1 MSPRGACIRGCGPA
15 VTRQERRAA
24 ELDLASGGRREVR
37 AGLQKHC
44 EYCITMGLCYPAG
57 DPRSA
62 HVNILLIDDEPDV
75 RQPLRDV
82 LTDAGHVVVEAS
94 DGANASALLRQTVF
108 DVILSDVR
116 LPGVDGLTLLRT
128 ARRDAPLT
136 DFILMTAFADV
147 GQAVAALKEGASDY
161 LIKPFDLDELL
172 HHIGRI
178 DSTRSMR
185 RELAEAR
192 RALLL
197 RSPSNRLVGQSAQ
210 MLKLQARIEMIAPS
224 EAATLIMGESGTG
237 KELVARLLHERSLRR
252 DKPFVAVNC
261 AAFPET
267 LIEAELFGFE
277 RGAFTG
283 AVKKREGRFRAADG
297 GTLFLDEIAELPPSA
312 QAKLLRVLQDGT
324 VEPLGTDVPV
334 KVDVRVISATHRK
347 LREHVAQRLFREDL
361 FYRIN
366 VLDLSLPPLREREG
380 DLAVLIQFFLDG
392 FPRVDG
398 GGQRVLPVLSS
409 DAYAALSAYHF
420 PGNVRELA
428 HAIEHAVVLA
438 GGGEITLDHL
448 PAVIAE
454 AAPASIPVPSPVLR
468 EAANGATPVVVGPL
482 VAAAREFEKVH
493 LRRAVAATG
502 GKRVK
507 AAEMLGISRKSL
519 WEKLRMYALEEAV
532 PKPAAGIS

>member
-1 MSPRGACIRGCGPA
+1 MLVP
-15 VTRQERRAA
+15 
-24 ELDLASGGRREVR
+24 GGSTIGRV
-37 AGLQKHC
+37 
-44 EYCITMGLCYPAG
+44 
-57 DPRSA
+57 D
-62 HVNILLIDDEPDV
+62 ILLIDDEPDF
-75 RQPLRDV
+75 RQLLRDV

-94 DGANASALLRQTVF
+94 DGTKASALLRETVF
-108 DVILSDVR
+108 DVIVSDVR

-128 ARRDAPLT
+128 VRRDAPLT

-161 LIKPFDLDELL
+161 LIKPFDVDELL

-185 RELAEAR
+185 RELSEAR

-210 MLKLQARIEMIAPS
+210 MLKLKSRIEMIAPS

-237 KELVARLLHERSLRR
+237 KELVARLLHERSLRCN
-252 DKPFVAVNC
+252 KPFVAVNC

-283 AVKKREGRFRAADG
+283 AFKKREGRFRAADG

-334 KVDVRVISATHRK
+334 KVDVRLISATHRN

-392 FPRVDG
+392 FPRIDG

-409 DAYAALSAYHF
+409 DAYAALSAYRF

-438 GGGEITLDHL
+438 GGGEIALDHL

-454 AAPASIPVPSPVLR
+454 AAPASIMPMPVPPLR
-468 EAANGATPVVVGPL
+468 EATNDATAAATVRPL
-482 VAAAREFEKVH
+482 IAAAREFEKVH

-519 WEKLRMYALEEAV
+519 WEKLRMYDLEEAV
-532 PKPAAGIS
+532 RKPAA

>member
-1 MSPRGACIRGCGPA
+1 
-15 VTRQERRAA
+15 V
-24 ELDLASGGRREVR
+24 D
-37 AGLQKHC
+37 
-44 EYCITMGLCYPAG
+44 
-57 DPRSA
+57 
-62 HVNILLIDDEPDV
+62 ILLIDDEPDV
-75 RQPLRDV
+75 RQPLKDV

-94 DGANASALLRQTVF
+94 DGKKASALLQQTVF

-116 LPGVDGLTLLRT
+116 LPSVDGLALLRT
-128 ARRDAPLT
+128 VRRNAPLT

-172 HHIGRI
+172 HHIARI

-185 RELAEAR
+185 RELVEAR

-197 RSPSNRLVGQSAQ
+197 RAPSNRLVGQSAQ
-210 MLKLQARIEMIAPS
+210 MLKLKSRIEMIAPS

-237 KELVARLLHERSLRR
+237 KELVARSLHERSLRCT
-252 DKPFVAVNC
+252 KPFVAVNC

-283 AVKKREGRFRAADG
+283 AVKRREGRFRAADG

-334 KVDVRVISATHRK
+334 KVDVRVISATHRN
-347 LREHVAQRLFREDL
+347 LRAHVEQRLFREDL

-380 DLAVLIQFFLDG
+380 DLAMLIQFFLDG

-398 GGQRVLPVLSS
+398 AGQRVLPVLSS
-409 DAYAALSAYHF
+409 DAYAALSAYRF

-438 GGGEITLDHL
+438 GGAEITLDHL
-448 PAVIAE
+448 PAVIAV
-454 AAPASIPVPSPVLR
+454 AAPASIRVPSVR
-468 EAANGATPVVVGPL
+468 EATNGATNAATNAATPAAVGPL
-482 VAAAREFEKVH
+482 VAAAREFEKGH

-519 WEKLRMYALEEAV
+519 WEKLRMYDLEEAV
-532 PKPAAGIS
+532 RKPAA

>member
-1 MSPRGACIRGCGPA
+1 VLLEAGSTI
-15 VTRQERRAA
+15 
-24 ELDLASGGRREVR
+24 GRV
-37 AGLQKHC
+37 
-44 EYCITMGLCYPAG
+44 
-57 DPRSA
+57 D
-62 HVNILLIDDEPDV
+62 ILLIDDEPDV
-75 RQPLRDV
+75 RQSLREA
-82 LTDAGHVVVEAS
+82 LTDAGHVVIEAS
-94 DGANASALLRQTVF
+94 DGKKASALLRETVF

-116 LPGVDGLTLLRT
+116 LPGVDGLTLLHT

-147 GQAVAALKEGASDY
+147 GQAVAALKKGALDY
-161 LIKPFDLDELL
+161 LIKPFDVDELL
-172 HHIGRI
+172 HHVGRI

-210 MLKLQARIEMIAPS
+210 MLKLKYRIEMIAPS

-237 KELVARLLHERSLRR
+237 KELVARLLHERSLRCG
-252 DKPFVAVNC
+252 KPFVAINC

-312 QAKLLRVLQDGT
+312 QAKLLRVLQDGA
-324 VEPLGTDVPV
+324 VEPLGTDVPI
-334 KVDVRVISATHRK
+334 KVDVRVISATHRN
-347 LREHVAQRLFREDL
+347 LREQVAQRLFREDL

-380 DLAVLIQFFLDG
+380 DLPVLIQFFLDG
-392 FPRVDG
+392 FSRVDG
-398 GGQRVLPVLSS
+398 GGQRLLPVLSP
-409 DAYAALSAYHF
+409 DAYAALSAYRF

-448 PAVIAE
+448 PAVIAD
-454 AAPASIPVPSPVLR
+454 AAPANIPVASVP
-468 EAANGATPVVVGPL
+468 EATKGATPVAVRPL
-482 VAAAREFEKVH
+482 VAAAREFEKAH
-493 LRRAVAATG
+493 LRRAVAASG

-519 WEKLRMYALEEAV
+519 WEKLRMYDLEEA
-532 PKPAAGIS
+532 AGTS

>member
-1 MSPRGACIRGCGPA
+1 VPSKPPSLLHHRGL
-15 VTRQERRAA
+15 VLVAA
-24 ELDLASGGRREVR
+24 GSTIGRV
-37 AGLQKHC
+37 
-44 EYCITMGLCYPAG
+44 
-57 DPRSA
+57 D
-62 HVNILLIDDEPDV
+62 ILLIDDEADV
-75 RQPLRDV
+75 RKPLKDV
-82 LTDAGHVVVEAS
+82 LTDAGHVVVEAN
-94 DGANASALLRQTVF
+94 DGTKATVLLLQTVF

-116 LPGVDGLTLLRT
+116 LPGVDGLTLLRNV
-128 ARRDAPLT
+128 RRNAPLT

-178 DSTRSMR
+178 DSSRSMR

-197 RSPSNRLVGQSAQ
+197 RAPSNRLVGQSAQ
-210 MLKLQARIEMIAPS
+210 MLKLKARIEMIAPS

-237 KELVARLLHERSLRR
+237 KELVARLLHERSLRCG
-252 DKPFVAVNC
+252 KPFVAVNC

-297 GTLFLDEIAELPPSA
+297 GTLFLDEIAELLPSA
-312 QAKLLRVLQDGT
+312 QAKLLRVLQDGA

-334 KVDVRVISATHRK
+334 KVDVRVISATHRN
-347 LREHVAQRLFREDL
+347 LRERVAQRLFREDL

-398 GGQRVLPVLSS
+398 EGQRVLPVLSS
-409 DAYAALSAYHF
+409 DAYSALSAYRF

-448 PAVIAE
+448 PAAIAE
-454 AAPASIPVPSPVLR
+454 AAPASNPMPAVHQ
-468 EAANGATPVVVGPL
+468 ATNGATNGALPAAVGPL
-482 VAAAREFEKVH
+482 VAAAREFEKGH

-519 WEKLRMYALEEAV
+519 WEKLRMYDLEETAR
-532 PKPAAGIS
+532 KPAA

>member
-1 MSPRGACIRGCGPA
+1 MLI
-15 VTRQERRAA
+15 AA
-24 ELDLASGGRREVR
+24 GSTIGRV
-37 AGLQKHC
+37 
-44 EYCITMGLCYPAG
+44 
-57 DPRSA
+57 D
-62 HVNILLIDDEPDV
+62 ILLIDDESDV
-75 RQPLRDV
+75 RQPLREV
-82 LTDAGHVVVEAS
+82 LTDAGHVVTEAN
-94 DGANASALLRQTVF
+94 DGKKASALLRETVF

-116 LPGVDGLTLLRT
+116 LPGVDGLTLLRS

-161 LIKPFDLDELL
+161 LIKPFDVDELL

-178 DSTRSMR
+178 ASTRSMR
-185 RELAEAR
+185 RELVEAR

-197 RSPSNRLVGQSAQ
+197 RAPTNRLVGQSDQ
-210 MLKLQARIEMIAPS
+210 MLKLKSRIETIAPS

-237 KELVARLLHERSLRR
+237 KELVARLLHDRSLRCG
-252 DKPFVAVNC
+252 KPFVAVNC

-334 KVDVRVISATHRK
+334 KVDVRVISATHRN
-347 LREHVAQRLFREDL
+347 LREYVARRLFREDL

-392 FPRVDG
+392 FPRVDA
-398 GGQRVLPVLSS
+398 GGQRVLPLLSS
-409 DAYAALSAYHF
+409 DAYAALSAYRF

-438 GGGEITLDHL
+438 GGEEITLNHL

-454 AAPASIPVPSPVLR
+454 AALASVPVPAVS
-468 EAANGATPVVVGPL
+468 EATNGALPGAVGPL
-482 VAAAREFEKVH
+482 VAAAREFEKIH

-502 GKRVK
+502 GKRIK

-519 WEKLRMYALEEAV
+519 WEKLRMYDLEEAV
-532 PKPAAGIS
+532 RKPAA

>member
-1 MSPRGACIRGCGPA
+1 MLIAAGSTIGP
-15 VTRQERRAA
+15 V
-24 ELDLASGGRREVR
+24 D
-37 AGLQKHC
+37 
-44 EYCITMGLCYPAG
+44 
-57 DPRSA
+57 
-62 HVNILLIDDEPDV
+62 ILLIDDEPDV
-75 RQPLRDV
+75 RQPLKDV

-94 DGANASALLRQTVF
+94 DGKKASALLQQTVF

-116 LPGVDGLTLLRT
+116 LPSVDGLALLRT
-128 ARRDAPLT
+128 VRRNAPLT

-172 HHIGRI
+172 HHIARI

-185 RELAEAR
+185 RELVEAR

-197 RSPSNRLVGQSAQ
+197 RAPSNRLVGQSAQ
-210 MLKLQARIEMIAPS
+210 MLKLKSRIEMIAPS

-237 KELVARLLHERSLRR
+237 KELVARSLHERSLRCT
-252 DKPFVAVNC
+252 KPFVAVNC

-283 AVKKREGRFRAADG
+283 AVKRREGRFRAADG

-334 KVDVRVISATHRK
+334 KVDVRVISATHRN
-347 LREHVAQRLFREDL
+347 LRAHVEQRLFREDL

-380 DLAVLIQFFLDG
+380 DLAMLIQFFLDG

-398 GGQRVLPVLSS
+398 AGQRVLPVLSS
-409 DAYAALSAYHF
+409 DAYAALSAYRF

-438 GGGEITLDHL
+438 GGAEITLDHL
-448 PAVIAE
+448 PAVIAV
-454 AAPASIPVPSPVLR
+454 AAPASIRVPSVR
-468 EAANGATPVVVGPL
+468 EATNGATNAATNAATPAAVGPL
-482 VAAAREFEKVH
+482 VAAAREFEKGH

-519 WEKLRMYALEEAV
+519 WEKLRMYDLEEAV
-532 PKPAAGIS
+532 RKPAA

>member
-1 MSPRGACIRGCGPA
+1 
-15 VTRQERRAA
+15 V
-24 ELDLASGGRREVR
+24 D
-37 AGLQKHC
+37 
-44 EYCITMGLCYPAG
+44 
-57 DPRSA
+57 
-62 HVNILLIDDEPDV
+62 ILLIDDEPDV
-75 RQPLRDV
+75 RQALRDV

-94 DGANASALLRQTVF
+94 DGAKASALLPETVF
-108 DVILSDVR
+108 DVVLSDVR
-116 LPGVDGLTLLRT
+116 LPGVDGLSLLRT
-128 ARRDAPLT
+128 VRRDAPLT
-136 DFILMTAFADV
+136 DFILMTALPDV

-161 LIKPFDLDELL
+161 LIKPFDVDELL

-185 RELAEAR
+185 RDLAEAR

-197 RSPSNRLVGQSAQ
+197 RSPGNRLVGQSAQ
-210 MLKLQARIEMIAPS
+210 MLKLKARIEMIAPS
-224 EAATLIMGESGTG
+224 DAATLIMGESGTG
-237 KELVARLLHERSLRR
+237 KELVARLLHERSLRS

-283 AVKKREGRFRAADG
+283 AVKRREGRFRAADG

-312 QAKLLRVLQDGT
+312 QAKLLRVLEDGT
-324 VEPLGTDVPV
+324 VEPLGTDVAV
-334 KVDVRVISATHRK
+334 KVDVRVISATHRN

-366 VLDLSLPPLREREG
+366 VLDLSLPALREREG
-380 DLAVLIQFFLDG
+380 DLPVLIQFFLDG
-392 FPRVDG
+392 FPRTDG
-398 GGQRVLPVLSS
+398 RGRRVLPVLSP
-409 DAYAALSAYHF
+409 DAYAALASYRF

-454 AAPASIPVPSPVLR
+454 AAPAGIALPTLR
-468 EAANGATPVVVGPL
+468 GAVNGATPVVVVPL
-482 VAAAREFEKVH
+482 VAAARDFEKLH
-493 LRRAVAATG
+493 LRRALAATG
-502 GKRVK
+502 GRRVK

-519 WEKLRMYALEEAV
+519 WEKLRMYDLEETV
-532 PKPAAGIS
+532 GKPVA

>member
-1 MSPRGACIRGCGPA
+1 
-15 VTRQERRAA
+15 V
-24 ELDLASGGRREVR
+24 D
-37 AGLQKHC
+37 
-44 EYCITMGLCYPAG
+44 
-57 DPRSA
+57 
-62 HVNILLIDDEPDV
+62 ILVIDDEPDV
-75 RQPLRDV
+75 RQALHAA

-94 DGANASALLRQTVF
+94 DGTKASALLPEMVF

-116 LPGVDGLTLLRT
+116 LPGVDGLSLLRT
-128 ARRDAPLT
+128 VRRDAPLT

-147 GQAVAALKEGASDY
+147 QQAVAALKKGASDY
-161 LIKPFDLDELL
+161 LIKPFDIDELL

-178 DSTRSMR
+178 DSARSMR
-185 RELAEAR
+185 RDLAEAR

-197 RSPSNRLVGQSAQ
+197 RSPSSRLVGQSAQ
-210 MLKLQARIEMIAPS
+210 MLKLKSRIEMIAPS

-237 KELVARLLHERSLRR
+237 KELVARLLHERSPRCN
-252 DKPFVAVNC
+252 KPFVAVNC

-297 GTLFLDEIAELPPSA
+297 GTLFLDEIAELPSSA

-334 KVDVRVISATHRK
+334 KVDVRVISATHRN

-366 VLDLSLPPLREREG
+366 VLDLSLPTLRERDG
-380 DLAVLIQFFLDG
+380 DLPVLIQFFLDG
-392 FPRVDG
+392 FPRVDD

-409 DAYAALSAYHF
+409 DAYAALSAYRF

-448 PAVIAE
+448 PAIIAE
-454 AAPASIPVPSPVLR
+454 AAPASIPAPLLR
-468 EAANGATPVVVGPL
+468 ETVSGATPAVVGPL

-493 LRRAVAATG
+493 LRRALAATG

-519 WEKLRMYALEEAV
+519 WEKLRMYDLEEAV
-532 PKPAAGIS
+532 RKPAA

>member
-1 MSPRGACIRGCGPA
+1 
-15 VTRQERRAA
+15 V
-24 ELDLASGGRREVR
+24 D
-37 AGLQKHC
+37 
-44 EYCITMGLCYPAG
+44 
-57 DPRSA
+57 
-62 HVNILLIDDEPDV
+62 ILLIDDESDV

-82 LTDAGHVVVEAS
+82 LTDAGHVVTEAN
-94 DGANASALLRQTVF
+94 DGRKATALLRETVF

-116 LPGVDGLTLLRT
+116 MPGVDGLTLLRS

-136 DFILMTAFADV
+136 DFILMTAFADI

-185 RELAEAR
+185 RELVEAR

-197 RSPSNRLVGQSAQ
+197 RAPSNRLVGQSDQ
-210 MLKLQARIEMIAPS
+210 MLKLKSRIEMIAPS

-237 KELVARLLHERSLRR
+237 KELVARLLHERSLRSG
-252 DKPFVAVNC
+252 KPFVAVNC

-324 VEPLGTDVPV
+324 FEPLGTDVPV
-334 KVDVRVISATHRK
+334 NVDVRVISATHRN
-347 LREHVAQRLFREDL
+347 LRENVAQRLFREDL

-380 DLAVLIQFFLDG
+380 DLPVLIQFFLDG
-392 FPRVDG
+392 FPRIDG

-409 DAYAALSAYHF
+409 DAYAALSAYRF

-438 GGGEITLDHL
+438 GGGEITLNHL

-454 AAPASIPVPSPVLR
+454 AALASIPVPFVR
-468 EAANGATPVVVGPL
+468 EVTNGATNGATPAAVGPL
-482 VAAAREFEKVH
+482 VAAAREFEKMH

-519 WEKLRMYALEEAV
+519 WEKLRMYDLEEAV
-532 PKPAAGIS
+532 RKPAA

>member
-1 MSPRGACIRGCGPA
+1 VLI
-15 VTRQERRAA
+15 AA
-24 ELDLASGGRREVR
+24 GSTIGRV
-37 AGLQKHC
+37 
-44 EYCITMGLCYPAG
+44 
-57 DPRSA
+57 D
-62 HVNILLIDDEPDV
+62 ILLIDDEPDV
-75 RQPLRDV
+75 RQPLKDV

-94 DGANASALLRQTVF
+94 DGKKASALLQQTVF

-116 LPGVDGLTLLRT
+116 LPSVDGLALLRT
-128 ARRDAPLT
+128 VRRNAPLT
-136 DFILMTAFADV
+136 DFVLMTAFADV

-172 HHIGRI
+172 HHIARI

-185 RELAEAR
+185 RELVEAR

-197 RSPSNRLVGQSAQ
+197 RAPSNRLVGQSAQ
-210 MLKLQARIEMIAPS
+210 MLKLKSRIEMIAPS

-237 KELVARLLHERSLRR
+237 KELVARSLHERSLRCT
-252 DKPFVAVNC
+252 KPFVAVNC

-283 AVKKREGRFRAADG
+283 AVKRREGRFRAADG

-334 KVDVRVISATHRK
+334 KVDVRVISATHRN
-347 LREHVAQRLFREDL
+347 LRAHVEQRLFREDL

-380 DLAVLIQFFLDG
+380 DLAMLIQFFLDG

-398 GGQRVLPVLSS
+398 AGQRVLPVLSS
-409 DAYAALSAYHF
+409 DAYAALSAYRF

-438 GGGEITLDHL
+438 GGAEITLDHL
-448 PAVIAE
+448 PAVIAV
-454 AAPASIPVPSPVLR
+454 AAPASIRVPSVR
-468 EAANGATPVVVGPL
+468 EATNGATNAATNGATPAAVGPL
-482 VAAAREFEKVH
+482 VAAAREFEKGH

-519 WEKLRMYALEEAV
+519 WEKLRMYDLEEAV
-532 PKPAAGIS
+532 RKPAA

>member
-1 MSPRGACIRGCGPA
+1 
-15 VTRQERRAA
+15 V
-24 ELDLASGGRREVR
+24 D
-37 AGLQKHC
+37 
-44 EYCITMGLCYPAG
+44 
-57 DPRSA
+57 
-62 HVNILLIDDEPDV
+62 ILLIDDEPDV
-75 RQPLRDV
+75 RQPLRHV
-82 LTDAGHVVVEAS
+82 LTDAGHGVVEAS
-94 DGANASALLRQTVF
+94 DGTKASALLRETVF

-147 GQAVAALKEGASDY
+147 GQAVAALKEGAADY

-172 HHIGRI
+172 HHIRRI
-178 DSTRSMR
+178 DTNRSMR

-197 RSPSNRLVGQSAQ
+197 RSPSNRLIGQSAQ
-210 MLKLQARIEMIAPS
+210 MSKLKARIEMIAPS
-224 EAATLIMGESGTG
+224 DAATLIVGESGTG
-237 KELVARLLHERSLRR
+237 KELVARLLHEHSPRCN
-252 DKPFVAVNC
+252 KPFVAVNC

-324 VEPLGTDVPV
+324 VEPLGTDVPI
-334 KVDVRVISATHRK
+334 KVDVRVISATHRN
-347 LREHVAQRLFREDL
+347 LRVHVARRLFREDL

-366 VLDLSLPPLREREG
+366 VLDLSLPPLRDREG

-392 FPRVDG
+392 FPTIDG

-409 DAYAALSAYHF
+409 EAYAALSAYRF

-438 GGGEITLDHL
+438 GGGEIALDHL
-448 PAVIAE
+448 PAVIAD
-454 AAPASIPVPSPVLR
+454 ATAASIPIPSIRVATNGETP
-468 EAANGATPVVVGPL
+468 AAVRPL
-482 VAAAREFEKVH
+482 VAATRDFEKVH

-519 WEKLRMYALEEAV
+519 WEKLRMYDLEEAV
-532 PKPAAGIS
+532 GKPAA